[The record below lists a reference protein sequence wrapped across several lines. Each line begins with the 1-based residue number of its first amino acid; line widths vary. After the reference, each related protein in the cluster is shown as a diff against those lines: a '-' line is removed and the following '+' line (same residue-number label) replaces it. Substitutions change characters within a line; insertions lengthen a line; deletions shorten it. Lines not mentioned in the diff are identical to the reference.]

1 MIVYRPSKGNDSTT
15 LTYTGEWSGKSLGR
29 EVIMKDKFGPTDY
42 FLWYSSDLTSDS
54 SWFFKPVTN
63 IDFTTG
69 TTYYRALYIGPHE
82 RENLQEFIGTVTSS
96 VTECTSSAP
105 SSDIQVSLWAEGI
118 FTTKNSKQSLV
129 IDNEDDPSGLLA
141 AGTFTPSLNIN
152 QTLSVGQWL
161 KVWVKVDIAAN
172 PLLIDANVCYIVTIG
187 SLSIKIV
194 KDVSRLSMSRVFHGN
209 LESGDI
215 IIKELIP
222 KIEGIGKIH
231 KVINIDPNQTHVFYN
246 TVDDEF
252 HNLIIERHNNA
263 YDNKFI
269 DVNAS
274 PITGP
279 ITGFETFADNTLKA
293 VQDVFSCIVSGSL
306 DQKYIVDIF
315 STKLP
320 DRSYFYIFYNQLNKY
335 DDGKTVS
342 TSAETLPNYN
352 ASYGHDKYRWTSGVV
367 SLDFNMFRKETFD
380 ESPAGYDNK
389 VLANNWTGQ
398 DHKIRDDFFMTSVS
412 MQNDLFSTIGYNTEN
427 SYQTASSASPDL
439 VIAGKN
445 YFTELALVWE
455 KDILLD
461 KIDPQILKTPSIAAI
476 NTITERSTKEA
487 QLVIDDW
494 GGIDNFDLTHTKAT
508 YNLIGISGNN
518 IKYCDLGSPHG
529 NKLKHYAEASIWFD
543 TQKNLKEWSSTFAF
557 RLPVASIATSAA
569 TLGLYDDNNATHHH
583 IVYAVDHDLVSSG
596 AQVSDPILTIPTSIS
611 GDISL
616 FSINVKNSEYATIEV
631 TYNPTTELLG
641 VTSINTTGGTDV
653 DVFGTK
659 IYLGQENVVTVNT
672 TTTPV
677 SDPNGCGSK
686 VLVNYQI
693 YINGENIKHG
703 SSFVFNSLDPLI
715 LKYNPRKKFGG
726 SLSYFELKDYL
737 DNADEYAKAMFKIHS
752 NIAWTHQLY
761 DTPNLSTTVKEL
773 QIFQNKR
780 VINFNNLPIT
790 HQEII
795 VPVVLIGSGYRIRN
809 HTNYNSEAL
818 RTYDNLVNEQV
829 SFDFKKINLNTVDV
843 AFTMIGDTR
852 LLEWTADEYD
862 VTNDRLTIWVRIPRY
877 TGQRIVMYYNA
888 QRIASLTP
896 TERPN
901 AFRNLLGV
909 WTMNKFIT
917 TYGYRFTDQKMFNA
931 GENMLFLQH
940 NDEKYLV
947 QIDYQYMYGFTN
959 VYKSNKFDI
968 AFDDRQVT
976 SDQMPVWESFMRE
989 FVGQFK
995 PDFMTINKVRSKFNY
1010 RLEIDNYMPKET

>member
-1 MIVYRPSKGNDSTT
+1 MIVYRPSRGNDSVT
-15 LTYTGEWSGKSLGR
+15 LTYTGEWAGKSLGR

-42 FLWYSSDLTSDS
+42 FLWYSSDLTADS

-63 IDFTTG
+63 VDFTTG
-69 TTYYRALYIGPHE
+69 TTYYRALFIGPHE
-82 RENLQEFIGTVTSS
+82 RENLQEFVGTVASS

-105 SSDIQVSLWAEGI
+105 TSDVQVSLWAEGV
-118 FTTKNSKQSLV
+118 FTTKNSKQSIV
-129 IDNEDDPSGLLA
+129 IDNEADPTGVLS
-141 AGTFTPSLNIN
+141 AGTFTPTLNVN

-161 KVWVKVDIAAN
+161 KVWVKIDVAAN
-172 PLLIDANVCYIVTIG
+172 PLLVDANVCYVVTIG
-187 SLSIKIV
+187 SLSIKIN
-194 KDVSRLSMSRVFHGN
+194 KDISRLSMSRVFHGD
-209 LESGDI
+209 LASGDI

-222 KIEGIGKIH
+222 KIDEIGKIH

-279 ITGFETFADNTLKA
+279 ITGFETFADNTIKA
-293 VQDVFSCIVSGSL
+293 VQDVFSCMVSGSL

-315 STKLP
+315 ATQLP

-352 ASYGHDKYRWTSGVV
+352 ASYGHDKYRWTAGVI
-367 SLDFNMFRKETFD
+367 SLDFNMFRKETFA

-389 VLANNWTGQ
+389 VFANNWTGQ
-398 DHKIRDDFFMTSVS
+398 DHKIRDDFFMTSIS

-427 SYQTASSASPDL
+427 SFQTATSASPDL

-445 YFTELALVWE
+445 YFTEIALIWE

-461 KIDPQILKTPSIAAI
+461 KIDPQILKTPSIAAV
-476 NTITERSTKEA
+476 NTVAERSMKEA
-487 QLVIDDW
+487 QLVIDNW
-494 GGIDNFDLTHTKAT
+494 NGIDNFDLSHIKTT
-508 YNLIGISGNN
+508 YDIVNISAHNL
-518 IKYCDLGSPHG
+518 KYCDLGSPHC
-529 NKLKHYAEASIWFD
+529 NKLKHYADASIWFD
-543 TQKNLKEWSSTFAF
+543 TSKDSSEWSSTFAF
-557 RLPVASIATSAA
+557 RLPVSSLALSAA
-569 TLGLYDDNNATHHH
+569 TFGTYDDNNATHHH
-583 IVYAVDHDLVSSG
+583 LVYKADHDLVTG
-596 AQVSDPILTIPTSIS
+596 GVPVSDPLLTLPASIS

-616 FSINVKNSEYATIEV
+616 FSINVKNSDYATVEV
-631 TYNPTTELLG
+631 FYNPSTSLLG
-641 VTSINTTGGTDV
+641 IASINTTGGTDM
-653 DVFGTK
+653 DIFGAK
-659 IYLGQENVVTVNT
+659 IYLGQENTVTVNT
-672 TTTPV
+672 ITTQV
-677 SDPNGCGSK
+677 SDPVNCDSK

-693 YINGENIKHG
+693 YVNGENIKHG
-703 SSFVFNSLDPLI
+703 SSYVFNSLDPLV
-715 LKYNPRKKFGG
+715 LKYNPRKQFGG

-737 DNADEYAKAMFKIHS
+737 DKAEEYAKAMFKIHS
-752 NIAWTHQLY
+752 NIAWAHPLY
-761 DTPNLSTTVKEL
+761 DTANTSTTVKEL

-780 VINFNNLPIT
+780 IVNFNNLPVT
-790 HQEII
+790 HQELVVPI
-795 VPVVLIGSGYRIRN
+795 VLLGSGYKLKN
-809 HTNYNSEAL
+809 YTGYNSEAL
-818 RTYDNLVNEQV
+818 RTYDSFVGEQIF
-829 SFDFKKINLNTVDV
+829 FDFKKINLNTIDV
-843 AFTMIGDTR
+843 AFTMLGDTK

-877 TGQRIVMYYNA
+877 TGQRVVMYYNA

-901 AFRNLLGV
+901 AFRNLRGA

-917 TYGYRFTDQKMFNA
+917 TYGYRFVDQKIFNA

-940 NDEKYLV
+940 DDEKYLV

-976 SDQMPVWESFMRE
+976 PKQMPVWESFMRE

-1010 RLEIDNYMPKET
+1010 RLEIDNYTPKET